1 MKCFW
6 THGAMGMGE
15 VIRLLDGVLHW
26 KPRTVQTLIRRLVEK
41 GALSAESVGRDFRY
55 EAAVSQT
62 DCQREE
68 GRTFLQRVF
77 DGRLAPF
84 VAGMVDRKEVSRDE
98 LAALRQLLDE
108 AESRF
113 ASSAKPRKRA

>member
-15 VIRLLDGVLHW
+15 LVKTLDSAHW

-41 GALSAESVGRDFRY
+41 GALRVESLGRDFRY
-55 EAAVSQT
+55 HAAVEQA
-62 DCQREE
+62 DCQRDE
-68 GRTFLQRVF
+68 GRTFLDRVF

-84 VAGMVDRKEVSRDE
+84 VAAMVDRQEVSREEID
-98 LAALRQLLDE
+98 ALRKLLDE
-108 AESRF
+108 AEGK
-113 ASSAKPRKRA
+113 SAAAPQKRKRA